1 MFFCTLHCLLC
12 AKASCPK
19 RLTSDQKPALQL
31 SESKVARSGLLKPW
45 PVVETKDYCNQQ
57 TGAANGYVRTVKRT
71 KRNGKEA
78 ETAPKIVLLR
88 SRILT

>member
-1 MFFCTLHCLLC
+1 M
-12 AKASCPK
+12 
-19 RLTSDQKPALQL
+19 
-31 SESKVARSGLLKPW
+31 KPW

-88 SRILT
+88 SRMLTSSWD